1 MTAVAW
7 AILMYL
13 MLAFPEVK
21 LSNTSNNMMIVCFLV
36 ICLLTIKDLFSK

>member
-13 MLAFPEVK
+13 TLAFPEVK
-21 LSNTSNNMMIVCFLV
+21 LSNINTNMMSVCFLV
-36 ICLLTIKDLFSK
+36 ICILTIKDLFFK